1 MSLWYNQITHVP
13 NTTEGIFVTL
23 QVFRGILIIL
33 YVLDIVVI
41 LEVLGI
47 FWTNVVLLG
56 ILWLF

>member
-1 MSLWYNQITHVP
+1 MSLRYNQITHVP

-47 FWTNVVLLG
+47 FWTNVVFLG